1 MAHAQLTEGSGLP
14 TMATSLNSGAERILV
29 ADEDP
34 DVLDSLARQTLL
46 PMGYQV
52 ATAADGP
59 TAIQRI
65 ITFHPDVVI
74 ASLTLPRLT
83 AKDILVT
90 LRAQGLEAPV
100 IVTAPVGMESMALRA
115 FRLGARDYLSKPL
128 REAEVVSAVERAL
141 VEARLRRDREA
152 LTSRLAE
159 TNQELEQR
167 VKQLTLLHGI
177 GRAITSLD
185 QMDQVAGRLLEGAR
199 FATEAD
205 LGWLTLRDEDSGLL
219 ILRAQ
224 HGLPTPIVARLG
236 QAWDDGLSP
245 SVLVSGEGMR
255 LSGDGL
261 RRLAIGQACQTA
273 LLTPIRT
280 RGEGLGVIAVANRR
294 PRDFTQHD
302 QALLEAVAD
311 YASIALINA
320 RLFRSLEA
328 RVAGADGR
336 LSP

>member
-1 MAHAQLTEGSGLP
+1 MGTPLT
-14 TMATSLNSGAERILV
+14 SGAERILI

-34 DVLDSLARQTLL
+34 DVLDSLARQTLM

-52 ATAADGP
+52 ATATDGP
-59 TAIQRI
+59 SAIQRI
-65 ITFHPDVVI
+65 ITFHPDVVL

-83 AKDILVT
+83 AKDVLVT

-128 REAEVVSAVERAL
+128 REAEVVSSVERAL
-141 VEARLRRDREA
+141 VEARMRRERDA
-152 LTSRLAE
+152 LASRLAE

-205 LGWLTLRDEDSGLL
+205 LGWLMLREDDSGQL

-245 SVLVSGEGMR
+245 SILLSGEGVR
-255 LSGDGL
+255 VSGDGL

-328 RVAGADGR
+328 RLTSSNRMV
-336 LSP
+336 SP

>member
-1 MAHAQLTEGSGLP
+1 MG
-14 TMATSLNSGAERILV
+14 TSELANAAEKILI

-34 DVLDSLARQTLL
+34 EVLDVLAHQTLL

-59 TAIQRI
+59 SAIQRI
-65 ITFHPDVVI
+65 VTFHPDVVI

-83 AKDILVT
+83 AKDVLVT

-128 REAEVVSAVERAL
+128 REAQVVSSVERAL
-141 VEARLRRDREA
+141 VELRLRHEREA
-152 LTSRLAE
+152 LANRLAE

-185 QMDQVAGRLLEGAR
+185 QMDQLYERLLEGAR

-205 LGWLTLRDEDSGLL
+205 LGWLLLREEGGSQLL
-219 ILRAQ
+219 LRAQ

-236 QAWDDGLSP
+236 QPWDDGMSP
-245 SVLVSGEGMR
+245 STLLSGEAVR

-261 RRLAIGQACQTA
+261 RRLAVGQACQA
-273 LLTPIRT
+273 VLLTPIKT
-280 RGEGLGVIAVANRR
+280 KAEALGVIAVANRR
-294 PRDFTQHD
+294 PREFTQHD
-302 QALLEAVAD
+302 QALLEAVSD
-311 YASIALINA
+311 YASIALVNA

-328 RVAGADGR
+328 RLEGKTPSA
-336 LSP
+336 

>member
-1 MAHAQLTEGSGLP
+1 
-14 TMATSLNSGAERILV
+14 MATSLNSGAERILV